1 MAEQTVQK
9 TERGA
14 PAERHERRLAIRPA
28 SNICEEDGA
37 VVLRLEMP
45 GVNKDG
51 IDVNIEGDTLTVTGT
66 RDERESGSYLIRE
79 RRHGDYR
86 ATYTLDERV
95 DRNKVEA
102 GMERGVLTLTLHL
115 KDEVKPRKITIKGS

>member
-1 MAEQTVQK
+1 MAEKSVQK
-9 TERGA
+9 TRQDAPQTTERQ
-14 PAERHERRLAIRPA
+14 RLVIRPA

-45 GVNKDG
+45 GVNKNG
-51 IDVNIEGDTLTVTGT
+51 IDVNIEGDTLTVSGK
-66 RDERESGSYLIRE
+66 RDERESGSFLIRE

-95 DRNKVEA
+95 NRDKVEA
-102 GMERGVLTLTLHL
+102 TMERGVLTLTLHL
-115 KDEVKPRKITIKGS
+115 KEEVKPRKIAIKGS